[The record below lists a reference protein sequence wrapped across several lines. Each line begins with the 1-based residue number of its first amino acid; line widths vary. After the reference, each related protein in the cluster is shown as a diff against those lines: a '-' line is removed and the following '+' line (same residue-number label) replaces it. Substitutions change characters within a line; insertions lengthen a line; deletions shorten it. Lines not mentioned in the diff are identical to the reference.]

1 MLNTYIRKEQRSETH
16 DGRRKQAEEGRARVR
31 SRHPDLEDWEEAG
44 GSVGGGPAVTRWV
57 RGPEMQGSRAS

>member
-1 MLNTYIRKEQRSETH
+1 M
-16 DGRRKQAEEGRARVR
+16 AGRARVR